1 MLGMKGCRVNLP
13 NWWHYQIGCA
23 TGRSGRARAL
33 ALAGIFALAAL
44 AGRAFDTTVPILSPG
59 DNVFVNEPVTTNAL
73 PEASAWERDVP
84 VVFWDGHDDV
94 AEMFA
99 AAWKMVGAKLHRP
112 EPKTNFKRN
121 FVYTPFGRSVFV
133 WGSCFIAQ
141 YGEYAAHVFP
151 FIEQLDNFYAVQ
163 GLDGFIPRQL
173 GIYDGVTQFAPS
185 DLSSVGGVIFAW
197 TELGHYRRTGD
208 ASRLAKVY
216 PVLLAHHRW
225 YRTNRT
231 WKDGTYFSSGWGCG
245 MDNIPRSDEPNFN
258 AAFMHG
264 HLSYVDVTLQQIF
277 DAKNLLEIARA
288 LRLPEEP
295 DLRGEITNLNAIA
308 NTRMW
313 NSETGLYHDL
323 DRSGRPAACE
333 HIGGFWSLLAGVADR
348 PKVAAMV
355 RALEDPAHFAAPC
368 GTRSL
373 SKSAKGYQPDGGN
386 YWQGGVWAITDYM
399 IAKGLDT
406 VGETDAAHRLARRQ
420 VEAFA
425 RVFRETGTIWESYD
439 PEGYA
444 PGKCYGETVRRDFV
458 GFSGVT
464 PIALL
469 LEDVFGIRVGPDAVE
484 VQPRMRRGHYGVR
497 NLTLPSGRRV
507 DVDVTDGRVDIARRL
522 P

>member
-1 MLGMKGCRVNLP
+1 MRGFTTSAEMNL
-13 NWWHYQIGCA
+13 A
-23 TGRSGRARAL
+23 GRSL
-33 ALAGIFALAAL
+33 ALAVCFALAA
-44 AGRAFDTTVPILSPG
+44 GVGNAFDTTVPILSPG

-84 VVFWDGHDDV
+84 VVFWDGHDEV
-94 AEMFA
+94 AAMFA

-112 EPKTNFKRN
+112 EPNTNFKRN
-121 FVYTPFGRSVFV
+121 FVYTPFGKSVFV

-151 FIEQLDNFYAVQ
+151 FIEQLDNFYSVQ

-173 GIYDGVTQFAPS
+173 GIYDGVSQFATG

-197 TELGHYRRTGD
+197 TELEHYRRTGD
-208 ASRLAKVY
+208 ANRLSKVY

-245 MDNIPRSDEPNFN
+245 MDNIPRSDEPGFN
-258 AAFMHG
+258 PAFMHG
-264 HLSYVDVTLQQIF
+264 HLSYVDVTLQQVF
-277 DAKNLLEIARA
+277 DAKNLQAIAKA
-288 LRLPEEP
+288 LRQPEAR
-295 DLRGEITNLNAIA
+295 DLQDEITNLTAIA
-308 NTRMW
+308 NAQMW
-313 NSETGLYHDL
+313 NQETGLYHDL
-323 DRSGRPAACE
+323 DRRGQRTACA

-348 PKVAAMV
+348 RKVQAMV
-355 RALEDPAHFAAPC
+355 RALEDPERFAAPC

-386 YWQGGVWAITDYM
+386 YWQGGVWAITDYV
-399 IAKGLDT
+399 IAKGLDA
-406 VGETDAAHRLARRQ
+406 VGESDAAHRLALRQ

-439 PEGYA
+439 PETFA

-464 PIALL
+464 PISLL
-469 LEDVFGIRVGPDAVE
+469 LEDVFGITVERDAVE
-484 VQPRMRRGHYGVR
+484 VRPRMKKGHYGIR

-507 DVDVTDGRVDIARRL
+507 NVEVSDGNTKL
-522 P
+522 YTCL